1 MNDGYI
7 PTRILWRSDQ
17 QDSAER
23 FVAARA
29 GDGWR
34 LEGSVV
40 LPIDG
45 EPARIDYGID
55 VDGEWRTRAAD
66 VEIDM
71 VSGGR
76 TVRFDAD
83 GAGSWL
89 VDGVANSAL
98 DGCIDID
105 FSFTPATNTLQIRR
119 LGLGIGDSETL
130 PVAWL
135 SFPEL
140 AIGPLTQTY
149 RRVADDRWSYGSGD
163 FTAELVVD
171 ADGYVLQYADL
182 WRAVA
187 HRAA

>member
-1 MNDGYI
+1 MNDGYTS
-7 PTRILWRSDQ
+7 TRILWRSDEL
-17 QDSAER
+17 DSAER

-34 LEGSVV
+34 LEGNVV
-40 LPIDG
+40 LPIEG

-55 VDGEWRTRAAD
+55 LDREWRTRAAD

-71 VSGGR
+71 ASGGR
-76 TVRFDAD
+76 TIGFEAD
-83 GAGSWL
+83 GAGAWL
-89 VDGVANSAL
+89 VDGVASPTL

-119 LGLGIGDSETL
+119 LGLGVGDSETL
-130 PVAWL
+130 AVAWL

-140 AIGPLTQTY
+140 VIGPLTQTY
-149 RRVADDRWSYGSGD
+149 CRIADDRWRYGSGD
-163 FTAELVVD
+163 FTAELAVD
-171 ADGYVLQYADL
+171 AGGFVLRYADL

-187 HRAA
+187 HRDG